1 MSAGALRDEE
11 LGEEQVECS
20 ATEIPATKKEI
31 EAAKREL
38 RFVRRNTVNKLRQTM
53 KKLKRFLEF
62 RGSRTVMRLLLEQL
76 FETREEMRT
85 INYRFFARLEAAEQQ
100 IEQTAA
106 ERFKNE
112 VEELRQGIKE
122 HLKETINEPPSTIA
136 SIPLSLRK
144 VSAPKGSQFGK
155 LATSTDMNINQADIE
170 TTKRRHNKTRRQY
183 KKGKR
188 QFFPRNWKEKNSRRS
203 YSRKNR
209 NLNAKSSKLHW
220 NMRNVGGVEDRR
232 IGQAP
237 SSRKDRR
244 LRASSVA
251 ISWQPATW
259 EMI

>member
-1 MSAGALRDEE
+1 MYKSPIKLNSQITLSLLLRARDLKLTTVTDMSACALRDEE

-31 EAAKREL
+31 
-38 RFVRRNTVNKLRQTM
+38 VRRSTVNKLRQTM

-62 RGSRTVMRLLLEQL
+62 RGSRTVMRLLLEQV

-85 INYRFFARLEAAEQQ
+85 INDGFFARLEAAEQQ
-100 IEQTAA
+100 MEQTAA

-122 HLKETINEPPSTIA
+122 HLKERINEPPSTIA

-144 VSAPKGSQFGK
+144 VSAPKGIQFGK
-155 LATSTDMNINQADIE
+155 LATSTDMNINQADVE
-170 TTKRRHNKTRRQY
+170 TTKRRQDKTRRQY
-183 KKGKR
+183 KKRKR
-188 QFFPRNWKEKNSRRS
+188 QFFARNWKEKNSRRS

-220 NMRNVGGVEDRR
+220 NMRNVWR
-232 IGQAP
+232 
-237 SSRKDRR
+237 S
-244 LRASSVA
+244 
-251 ISWQPATW
+251 
-259 EMI
+259 